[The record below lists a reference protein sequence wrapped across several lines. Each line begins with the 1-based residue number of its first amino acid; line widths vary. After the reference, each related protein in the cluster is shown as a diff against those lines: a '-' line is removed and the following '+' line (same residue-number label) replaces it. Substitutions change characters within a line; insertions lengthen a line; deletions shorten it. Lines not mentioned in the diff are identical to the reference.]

1 MNMDQMTSRISYDP
15 ERAAQELAREHEALA
30 NMQGSDSRR
39 IDSLVQDVGEIKG
52 DMRSLMGGVDRLG
65 SGVEKLQ
72 ESMAAFNRHAVSVE
86 HQASDIAT
94 LRRETAGMDNRLRD
108 IEVVLPQ
115 LQEVRGDIRKGMIFV
130 IAGVGAALLMLVIKK
145 P

>member
-1 MNMDQMTSRISYDP
+1 MDGMTSRISFDP
-15 ERAAQELAREHEALA
+15 DRAAKELAREHEVLA
-30 NMQGSDSRR
+30 SMQGADARR

-52 DMRSLMGGVDRLG
+52 DMRSLMGGVGRLG
-65 SGVEKLQ
+65 DGVEKLQ

-94 LRRETAGMDNRLRD
+94 LRRETAGMDKRLRD